1 MSPILDERGQSLQKS
16 DQKLEQWRQHFEKV
30 LNVQKGVEA
39 NVRKDFEHHSEAD
52 MSQLTKQEVEQAV
65 KKLHNGKAA

>member
-1 MSPILDERGQSLQKS
+1 M
-16 DQKLEQWRQHFEKV
+16 
-30 LNVQKGVEA
+30 NVQKEVEA
-39 NVRKDFEHHSEAD
+39 NVLKDFEHHSEAD